1 MEIEI
6 DDYVTRLKKPDGRDG
21 PRENSVKE
29 ESLAVQRTSSFLL
42 SLEWSGWSGGGC
54 CFELCCYEFLFSYF
68 LVLHLIYFSHS
79 HSISMF
85 VPFP

>member
-42 SLEWSGWSGGGC
+42 SLEWSGWS
-54 CFELCCYEFLFSYF
+54 E
-68 LVLHLIYFSHS
+68 ID
-79 HSISMF
+79 
-85 VPFP
+85 